1 MDKIKVNDKIKR
13 LEKIAEISKS
23 IISKIQAMPDVQD
36 LKFDPDIILYVCN
49 VIENNIKQN
58 EVKSIDK
65 KKIVIDILQK
75 CHPFTPPELIIL
87 NKMIEFLHSNHLIK
101 VISMVEKNGSKLLN
115 WMIKK
120 IAWISYKEIYKA
132 AKEQIITEILIHL
145 SLKKSIVLLI
155 IAFI

>member
-120 IAWISYKEIYKA
+120 IA
-132 AKEQIITEILIHL
+132 
-145 SLKKSIVLLI
+145 
-155 IAFI
+155 